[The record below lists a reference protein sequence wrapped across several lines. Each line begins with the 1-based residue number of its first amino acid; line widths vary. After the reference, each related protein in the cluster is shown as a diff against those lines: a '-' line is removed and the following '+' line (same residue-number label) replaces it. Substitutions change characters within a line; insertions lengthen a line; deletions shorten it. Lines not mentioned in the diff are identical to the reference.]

1 MVVAVLLVAGCG
13 RDGASHAG
21 TSDAEATPV
30 TTVVSVSLPEDS
42 MQCANPPPS
51 GVCQRSLFVAPQL
64 HHCSNT
70 VAERSNTTADGGGLD
85 KS

>member
-1 MVVAVLLVAGCG
+1 MVVAALLVAGCG
-13 RDGASHAG
+13 RDGAGHAG
-21 TSDAEATPV
+21 AGDAEAAPV
-30 TTVVSVSLPEDS
+30 TTVVSASLPEDS

-51 GVCQRSLFVAPQL
+51 GVCRRSLFAPQL

-70 VAERSNTTADGGGLD
+70 VAEKSNTTADGGGLD